1 MGFSVSGA
9 VAVVFIGLLVSA
21 ATLYPAVDRATE
33 RRADAVEAR
42 DERALERQNTAVSLV
57 DATYN
62 TSQETLTV
70 TVRNTGA
77 STLKVPAV
85 DLLVDGEYATPPAAN
100 RSVEGDTATEVWA
113 PGENLT
119 LTRTEP
125 SAPGQVLVATGP
137 GVAVTGA
144 VEVV

>member
-9 VAVVFIGLLVSA
+9 VAVVLIGLLVSA

-70 TVRNTGA
+70 TVKNTGA
-77 STLKVPAV
+77 STLEVPAV

-100 RSVEGDTATEVWA
+100 RSVEGDTATEVWG

>member
-9 VAVVFIGLLVSA
+9 VAVVLIGLLVSA

-70 TVRNTGA
+70 TVTNTGA
-77 STLKVPAV
+77 STLDVPAV
-85 DLLVDGEYATPPAAN
+85 DLLVDGEYAVLSAAN
-100 RSVEGDTATEVWA
+100 RSVGGDTATEVWS

-119 LTRTEP
+119 LTRGEP
-125 SAPGQVLVATGP
+125 SAPERVFVVTGP
-137 GVAVTGA
+137 GVAAAGA

>member
-21 ATLYPAVDRATE
+21 ATLYPAVDRAGE

-42 DERALERQNTAVSLV
+42 DERALERQNTAINLV
-57 DATYN
+57 NATYN

-70 TVRNTGA
+70 TVQNTGA
-77 STLKVPAV
+77 STLDVPAV
-85 DLLVDGEYATPPAAN
+85 DLLVDGEYATPSAAN

-113 PGENLT
+113 PGETLT
-119 LTRTEP
+119 LTRSEP
-125 SAPGQVLVATGP
+125 DAPDRVLVATGP
-137 GVAVTGA
+137 GVAITGT